1 MARTVI
7 GRGRRVIVHRTRIGT
22 THGVRGLLCTG
33 VTASVGVARGRPGGR
48 EAVGVIRIV
57 RHGSTGQSL
66 LRIVHQV
73 LLGSPVVDH
82 VLVLHIAGR
91 NADIDAVHAIAI
103 CIRQGVVRFCTAPTA
118 PGAGHMDGGEGLPC
132 TVHVHRERRR
142 GGQAVAVAIEVGRG
156 IGAGSVVVGGCA
168 VVVAGR
174 LVRATVHRAGDL
186 GKAKRVFKQEILI
199 ASFKDLDEELATD
212 LAVGRRLSEEDLLV
226 VTGNA
231 VGTARQNVPSA
242 ADGRADVHIAPCT
255 ESNFPGGDIR
265 IHECGHFG
273 LTCRQEWRLLNSDR
287 DPAVILHTLE
297 SRRRIQGRVDRGWRG
312 APHHVLI
319 ERRGG
324 VEEQGRVL
332 ISNHSRHEVVGVG
345 RGEVYAI
352 GRHSVHAIR
361 GVRLDRQAEAI
372 GVSSVLETG
381 ILSGC

>member
-1 MARTVI
+1 
-7 GRGRRVIVHRTRIGT
+7 
-22 THGVRGLLCTG
+22 
-33 VTASVGVARGRPGGR
+33 
-48 EAVGVIRIV
+48 
-57 RHGSTGQSL
+57 
-66 LRIVHQV
+66 
-73 LLGSPVVDH
+73 
-82 VLVLHIAGR
+82 
-91 NADIDAVHAIAI
+91 
-103 CIRQGVVRFCTAPTA
+103 
-118 PGAGHMDGGEGLPC
+118 MDGGEGLPC
-132 TVHVHRERRR
+132 TVHVHRKGRR
-142 GGQAVAVAIEVGRG
+142 GGQAVAIAIEVGRG

-255 ESNFPGGDIR
+255 ESNFPGVHIG
-265 IHECGHFG
+265 IHQDGHLRFSRGQVG
-273 LTCRQEWRLLNSDR
+273 LLVNADGH
-287 DPAVILHTLE
+287 PAVVLGTFE
-297 SRRRIQGRVDRGWRG
+297 TRSRVKDRVDRSGGG
-312 APHHVLI
+312 ATQDVLV

-332 ISNHSRHEVVGVG
+332 ISNHSRQEVVGVG
-345 RGEVYAI
+345 RGEVHAI
-352 GRHSVHAIR
+352 SGHSAHAIR
-361 GVRLDRQAEAI
+361 GERLDRQAEAI